1 MYVFIISV
9 KQKLLDSKKRKVAE
23 VQPSSNSSR
32 NIVDIHAIMTK
43 AIGINRK
50 VMKDSSS
57 SEDDSDDS
65 CTWDDWSKFFL
76 TKLYTNVSDISEY
89 AF

>member
-1 MYVFIISV
+1 
-9 KQKLLDSKKRKVAE
+9 
-23 VQPSSNSSR
+23 
-32 NIVDIHAIMTK
+32 
-43 AIGINRK
+43 
-50 VMKDSSS
+50 MKDSSS

-65 CTWDDWSKFFL
+65 CTWDDWSNFFL